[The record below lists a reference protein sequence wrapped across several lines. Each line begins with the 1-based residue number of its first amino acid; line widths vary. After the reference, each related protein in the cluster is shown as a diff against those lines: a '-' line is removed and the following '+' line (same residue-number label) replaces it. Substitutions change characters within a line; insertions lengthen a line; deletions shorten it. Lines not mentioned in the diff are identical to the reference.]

1 MGIKVLHMIDSG
13 GLYGAE
19 NMLLDLVEEQQ
30 RQGLQPLILSAGT
43 PDIGEKPLEVQA
55 RRRGL
60 PVEPFRMRAGLNFR
74 KGMEL
79 LRYAQREGLDILL
92 GLFPG
97 GIREIPSI
105 VTLHGYARATPMS
118 KKRFN

>member
-1 MGIKVLHMIDSG
+1 MSLRVLHMIDSG

-43 PDIGEKPLEVQA
+43 PDIEEKPLEVQA

-79 LRYAQREGLDILL
+79 LRFAQREE
-92 GLFPG
+92 
-97 GIREIPSI
+97 IRYPAF
-105 VTLHGYARATPMS
+105 TRL
-118 KKRFN
+118 